1 MWLPTALFVVFSLLS
16 VAGAYLIG
24 RPKSRKLAWIL
35 AVATLLFFA
44 ALAVGLLVLF
54 KGAPDV

>member
-24 RPKSRKLAWIL
+24 RPKSRKLAWVL

-54 KGAPDV
+54 KEAPDV

>member
-35 AVATLLFFA
+35 AVATLFFFA

>member
-54 KGAPDV
+54 KEAPDV